1 MPVRKEK
8 QLRIPETV
16 LLRKRAQLDY
26 EVKLSDSRT
35 GVALNKE
42 EFYRMDEIVSAAI
55 QKGQHLNHIIASN
68 EMSASR
74 ASIYRYLEKAICPQ
88 SPLISPCREIQKAE
102 NQKPTTH
109 S

>member
-55 QKGQHLNHIIASN
+55 QRDNTSTTSSPQTKCRHPELLSTDTLKRLSVH
-68 EMSASR
+68 
-74 ASIYRYLEKAICPQ
+74 KA
-88 SPLISPCREIQKAE
+88 
-102 NQKPTTH
+102 H
-109 S
+109 